1 LYKSHIK
8 IMKNSFIITGVMG
21 WPVAHSRSPL
31 IHNHWIREHGLNG
44 AYGLFPVNPNDLEAA
59 IRGIKA
65 LGIAG
70 CNITIPHKVNAMTF
84 VDWVHPL
91 AQRMGAIN
99 TIVVQP
105 DGALHGFN
113 NDGFGF
119 IQSLLQSHPTWR
131 ADTGPIVVIGAG
143 GAARG
148 IVVSLLDAGATNI
161 RLVNRTHSK
170 AEELAQAFGPA
181 VTAVKWQERKDALSK
196 AALLINTT
204 NQGMHGE
211 PALDLALDNLPTSA
225 LVFDAVYIPI
235 ETPLLKAARLRSNPT
250 LNGLGMLLHQ
260 ARPAFQAWFGVMPEV
275 TQALCNEVCPL
286 TCSTVGPRSK

>member
-1 LYKSHIK
+1 MSNTFTLA
-8 IMKNSFIITGVMG
+8 GVMG

-31 IHNHWIREHGLNG
+31 IHNHWIREHQLNG
-44 AYGLFPVNPNDLEAA
+44 AYGLFPVNPNDLQTA
-59 IRGIKA
+59 IHGLKA
-65 LGIAG
+65 LGLAG

-113 NDGFGF
+113 HDGFGF
-119 IQSLLQSHPTWR
+119 MQSLLAAQPTWK
-131 ADTGPIVVIGAG
+131 ADHHPIVVIGAG

-148 IVVSLLDAGATNI
+148 ILVSLIDAGATNI
-161 RLVNRTHSK
+161 RLINRTHSK
-170 AEELAQAFGPA
+170 AQELAQSFGNI
-181 VTAVKWQERKDALSK
+181 VSCVKWEEREDALSG
-196 AALLINTT
+196 ASLLINTT

-211 PALDLALDNLPTSA
+211 PALELALHALPTTA
-225 LVFDAVYIPI
+225 LVFDAIYIPL
-235 ETPLLKAARLRSNPT
+235 ETPLLHQARLRGNPT

-260 ARPAFQAWFGVMPEV
+260 ARPAFQAWFGVMPDVTEKLYTEV
-275 TQALCNEVCPL
+275 TRTFLPHH
-286 TCSTVGPRSK
+286 S

>member
-1 LYKSHIK
+1 
-8 IMKNSFIITGVMG
+8 MKNSFIIAGVMG

-31 IHNHWIREHGLNG
+31 IHNHWIHEHNLNG

-70 CNITIPHKVNAMTF
+70 CNVTIPHKVNAMKF

-91 AQRMGAIN
+91 AHRMGAIN

-119 IQSLLQSHPTWR
+119 IQSLLQSNPRWESN
-131 ADTGPIVVIGAG
+131 ADPIVVIGAG

-148 IVVSLLDAGATNI
+148 IVVSLLDDGATRI
-161 RLVNRTHSK
+161 RLINRTHSK
-170 AEELAQAFGPA
+170 AEELARAFGPA
-181 VTAVKWQERKDALSK
+181 VTSVKWEDREDALHNAS
-196 AALLINTT
+196 LLINTT
-204 NQGMHGE
+204 NQGMQGE
-211 PALDLALDNLPTSA
+211 SALDIKLNNLPTKA
-225 LVFDAVYIPI
+225 LVFDAVYIPQ
-235 ETPLLKAARLRSNPT
+235 ETPLLKEARLRGNLT
-250 LNGLGMLLHQ
+250 VNGLGMLLHQ

-275 TQALCNEVCPL
+275 NDKLYAKVC
-286 TCSTVGPRSK
+286 SS